1 MEEIEEPDF
10 RSIVEEAQERPMSSN
25 TIPEYTIPQPRNKT
39 RWAWMFICTLFV
51 LLGQSSATLLGR
63 LYYNEGGN
71 AVLLAALLE
80 TIGFPIL
87 IPFALYFSAQ
97 DLSRDDAPVND
108 PPSNLIR
115 AAVYIFLG
123 LFQAATGVL
132 YSVGLQNLPVST
144 FSLISTTQLGFNALF
159 SFFFN
164 AQKLTPLILN
174 SVVLLTISSMLLIF
188 NSDSEQPAGKS
199 NRGHFAVGFSCSL
212 VASAL
217 YSLMLSMTQLAF
229 QKVLKRETFS
239 TVLNMIIY
247 QSLAAT
253 CVVIVPLFISGE
265 WSVLRTEM
273 ENFELGKVSYVIVLA
288 MIAVAWQVCSIG
300 AVGLI
305 FEVSSLFT
313 NVISTVGL
321 PIVPILAAIFFHE
334 KMDGIKHKPKH
345 VVNWVRKVVSQVLQ
359 WALSGDNGLN
369 EESKHGEHGE
379 SAILDLLNLSSAK
392 ASGSSAIP
400 MGQSCHQGTMGQ

>member
-1 MEEIEEPDF
+1 MEEIDEPDF
-10 RSIVEEAQERPMSSN
+10 RSIVEEEAEERIMSLNTAN
-25 TIPEYTIPQPRNKT
+25 TIPEHTLPRPKNKT
-39 RWAWMFICTLFV
+39 RWAWMFVCTLFV
-51 LLGQSSATLLGR
+51 LLGQSCATLLGR

-71 AVLLAALLE
+71 AVLLAAILE

-97 DLSRDDAPVND
+97 DLSRNNASVND
-108 PPSNLIR
+108 QPSNLIR

-123 LFQAATGVL
+123 LFQAASGVL

-159 SFFFN
+159 AFFFN

-174 SVVLLTISSMLLIF
+174 SVVLLTISSTLLIF
-188 NSDSEQPAGKS
+188 HSDSEQPAGKS
-199 NRGHFAVGFSCSL
+199 NKGHFAVGFSCSL

-229 QKVLKRETFS
+229 EKVLKRETFS
-239 TVLNMIIY
+239 TVLDMIIY

-265 WSVLRTEM
+265 WSGLKNEM

-288 MIAVAWQVCSIG
+288 IIAVSWQVCSIG

-334 KMDGIKHKPKH
+334 KMDGIKVISIVLAVWGFASYVYQHYL
-345 VVNWVRKVVSQVLQ
+345 NDSSESRNTGENLKVL
-359 WALSGDNGLN
+359 
-369 EESKHGEHGE
+369 EESSIAANFISQE
-379 SAILDLLNLSSAK
+379 SQYN
-392 ASGSSAIP
+392 
-400 MGQSCHQGTMGQ
+400 

>member
-25 TIPEYTIPQPRNKT
+25 TIPNTPSLNPEIRHGGLGCSSVRYLSSLDSPVP
-39 RWAWMFICTLFV
+39 LFF
-51 LLGQSSATLLGR
+51 G

-108 PPSNLIR
+108 QPSNLIR

-174 SVVLLTISSMLLIF
+174 SVVLLTISSILLIF

-229 QKVLKRETFS
+229 QK
-239 TVLNMIIY
+239 
-247 QSLAAT
+247 SLAAT

-265 WSVLRTEM
+265 WSVLRNEM

-334 KMDGIKHKPKH
+334 NMDGIKVTSIVLAVWGFASYVYQHYH
-345 VVNWVRKVVSQVLQ
+345 NDSSESRIAGENLKVV
-359 WALSGDNGLN
+359 
-369 EESKHGEHGE
+369 E
-379 SAILDLLNLSSAK
+379 
-392 ASGSSAIP
+392 GSSIATNFIS
-400 MGQSCHQGTMGQ
+400 QESQFN